1 MPQNFGVDGWHNLLV
16 YSWVFNKALPNYYVQ
31 CLLALNNS
39 RHFKWKEIHKA
50 LFKPEGNV
58 SILPLG
64 NLMIRSEY
72 FYFSRHC
79 LGDNFHFLSS
89 NNVFHVCMEFYCFII
104 QCLNRLKS
112 NTVGWSFPN
121 SFLIWEGSDQREH
134 EKEGLE
140 PWLGLASKHWASFTK
155 DLGMAALKPSV
166 FKKIMMTMLMW
177 WWRWWWWW
185 WWTIIIINNHNW

>member
-1 MPQNFGVDGWHNLLV
+1 MKRDTQG
-16 YSWVFNKALPNYYVQ
+16 AIQ
-31 CLLALNNS
+31 A
-39 RHFKWKEIHKA
+39 E
-50 LFKPEGNV
+50 ENV
-58 SILPLG
+58 STLPLG

-72 FYFSRHC
+72 FYFSGHC

-89 NNVFHVCMEFYCFII
+89 NNFNVFSCMEFYCFII
-104 QCLNRLKS
+104 QCLNRLKR

-155 DLGMAALKPSV
+155 DLGKAALKQSV
-166 FKKIMMTMLMW
+166 FKKIMMMMLMW
-177 WWRWWWWW
+177 WWWWWW
-185 WWTIIIINNHNW
+185 WWTIIITNNHNW